1 MTQNNA
7 DLLLAYCKINIGGDN
22 EMGKGNLSTMLV
34 NVWIGIK

>member
-22 EMGKGNLSTMLV
+22 EMGRKLIRAGMC
-34 NVWIGIK
+34 GRY